1 MCNRLTEMEYNNKN
15 RVFNYAIVL
24 GLLFG
29 LIRDMDGDLSSS
41 SDEIPDHRRLSQW
54 FVNLLKKTETTLKL
68 PDHGRLVR
76 LFYIPQSYPEDRFRQ
91 KRYSV
96 LPLISSAKLIM
107 PKWIGTSNQ
116 MSWQKYRCG
125 FLPRLYPVL
134 FFND

>member
-1 MCNRLTEMEYNNKN
+1 MKYNNKN
-15 RVFNYAIVL
+15 RVFNYAIVR

-41 SDEIPDHRRLSQW
+41 SDEIPDHRRLPQW
-54 FVNLLKKTETTLKL
+54 FTNLLKKIETTLKL

-76 LFYIPQSYPEDRFRQ
+76 LFYFSQSYPEDCFRQ

-96 LPLISSAKLIM
+96 LPLISPGKLIM

-116 MSWQKYRCG
+116 ISWQKYRCES
-125 FLPRLYPVL
+125 LPRLSPVL
-134 FFND
+134 FFNG

>member
-76 LFYIPQSYPEDRFRQ
+76 LFYFPQSYPEDRFRQ
-91 KRYSV
+91 KRYNV

-116 MSWQKYRCG
+116 MAWQKYRCES
-125 FLPRLYPVL
+125 LPRLYPVL